1 MIYLIAILVAAA
13 TAFMVMLV
21 LQLIP
26 SDSAVIRRLG
36 SMQQVEGYQ
45 SVIVRRRRQERA
57 ERLQAILEGLGTR
70 AGGEEAAS
78 GIRLRLINAG
88 FVNLNAPYIFQGAR
102 VVLALGIGFLM
113 FSAAATPV
121 VGVPFAGAV
130 LAGVWGVLMGWV
142 APGFYVGRRVAKRQY
157 QIQRSLPDALDL
169 LVVCVEAGLALNQAI
184 VRVSDEIAYISPVLS
199 EQFGMVNLEIRAG
212 KPREE
217 ALQNLGMR
225 TGVDDVQSFV
235 SMLIQTDRF
244 GTSIADA
251 LRIHSEDLRTKRR
264 QQAEEQSAKTAI
276 KMLFPLVFCIF
287 PAMFVVILGAAVIQ
301 IVQALSA
308 FAS

>member
-13 TAFMVMLV
+13 TVFVVMLV

-36 SMQQVEGYQ
+36 DMQRVDGSQAVL
-45 SVIVRRRRQERA
+45 VRRRRQERA
-57 ERLQAILEGLGTR
+57 ERLKDILEGLGSR
-70 AGGEEAAS
+70 VGEEAAT
-78 GIRLRLINAG
+78 GRRLRLMQAG

-102 VVLALGIGFLM
+102 VVLALGFGFLL
-113 FSAAATPV
+113 FSAAPIL
-121 VGVPFAGAV
+121 GVPFAGVV
-130 LAGVWGVLMGWV
+130 LVGAWGVLMGWV
-142 APGFYVGRRVAKRQY
+142 LPGFYVGRRIARRQY
-157 QIQRSLPDALDL
+157 QMQRSLPDALDL

-184 VRVSDEIAYISPVLS
+184 LRVSEEIANIGPVLG
-199 EQFGMVNLEIRAG
+199 EQLAMVNLEIRAG
-212 KPREE
+212 TGREE
-217 ALQNLGMR
+217 ALQNLAMR
-225 TGVDDVQSFV
+225 TGVDDIQSFV

-264 QQAEEQSAKTAI
+264 QEAEEQSAKTAI

-287 PAMFVVILGAAVIQ
+287 PAMFVVILGAAIIQ
-301 IVQALSA
+301 IVQALSR
-308 FAS
+308 FG

>member
-1 MIYLIAILVAAA
+1 MIYLIALLVAVA
-13 TAFMVMLV
+13 TAFVVMLV

-36 SMQQVEGYQ
+36 DMQRVEGFQ
-45 SVIVRRRRQERA
+45 TVIVRRRRQERA
-57 ERLQAILEGLGTR
+57 ERLQAILEGLGSRSVGDEGAT
-70 AGGEEAAS
+70 GL
-78 GIRLRLINAG
+78 RLRLLNAG
-88 FVNLNAPYIFQGAR
+88 FADLNAPYIFQGAR
-102 VVLALGIGFLM
+102 IALAGGLGVLMFIVVPILGAPFAGVVLATI
-113 FSAAATPV
+113 
-121 VGVPFAGAV
+121 
-130 LAGVWGVLMGWV
+130 WGLLVGWV
-142 APGFYVGRRVAKRQY
+142 LPGFYVGHRVARRQH
-157 QIQRSLPDALDL
+157 QIRRSLPDALDL

-184 VRVSDEIAYISPVLS
+184 LRVSEEIANMSPVLADQLS
-199 EQFGMVNLEIRAG
+199 MVNLEIRAG
-212 KPREE
+212 TGREE
-217 ALQNLGMR
+217 ALQNLAMR
-225 TGVDDVQSFV
+225 TGVDDVQAFV

-264 QQAEEQSAKTAI
+264 QLAEEQSAKTAI

-308 FAS
+308 FG

>member
-1 MIYLIAILVAAA
+1 MIYFIALLVLIA
-13 TAFMVMLV
+13 TAFVVMLV

-36 SMQQVEGYQ
+36 DMQRVEGFQ
-45 SVIVRRRRQERA
+45 TVIVRRRRQERA
-57 ERLQAILEGLGTR
+57 ERLQAILEGLGSRSVGDEGAT
-70 AGGEEAAS
+70 GL
-78 GIRLRLINAG
+78 RLRLLNAG
-88 FVNLNAPYIFQGAR
+88 FADLNAPYIFQGAR
-102 VVLALGIGFLM
+102 IALAGGLGVLMFIVVPILGAPFAGVVLATI
-113 FSAAATPV
+113 
-121 VGVPFAGAV
+121 
-130 LAGVWGVLMGWV
+130 WGLLVGWV
-142 APGFYVGRRVAKRQY
+142 LPGFYVGHRVARRQH
-157 QIQRSLPDALDL
+157 QIRRSLPDALDL

-184 VRVSDEIAYISPVLS
+184 LRVSEEIANMSPVLADQLS
-199 EQFGMVNLEIRAG
+199 MVNLEIRAG
-212 KPREE
+212 TGREE
-217 ALQNLGMR
+217 ALQNLAMR
-225 TGVDDVQSFV
+225 TGVDDVQAFV

-264 QQAEEQSAKTAI
+264 QLAEEQSAKTAI

-308 FAS
+308 FG